1 MIRLVLGRV
10 ALLVGLGVV
19 LGCRGSL
26 WACDSSRPA
35 LRAQPRDPVTLTAA
49 AVILGGCGAL
59 AGWLPARRASRI
71 DPASVL
77 RE

>member
-1 MIRLVLGRV
+1 MLGRV

-19 LGCRGSL
+19 LGVAGSF
-26 WACDSSRPA
+26 WASKFVAGLLYD
-35 LRAQPRDPVTLTAA
+35 AQPHDPVTLTAA